1 MRQINVKKCQTQCQN
16 IDKFCQIRYDRGEQN
31 RNTKRMQE
39 EQNVYESS
47 GAGRLKTLREQA
59 GLTQQELSRQTG
71 VSRSLISQWENGVI
85 SVSLA
90 TKKRVAAYFGVD
102 VSELDGEATGAQA
115 APAAGD
121 ERACRTVCRTQ
132 SQTRTDAGPSDP
144 RRADCR
150 ARERCTHGA
159 GRRDRTCFP
168 SGQGLSGQ
176 TGRSLAR

>member
-1 MRQINVKKCQTQCQN
+1 
-16 IDKFCQIRYDRGEQN
+16 
-31 RNTKRMQE
+31 MQE

-115 APAAGD
+115 AP
-121 ERACRTVCRTQ
+121 RP
-132 SQTRTDAGPSDP
+132 SQTVRDSLPPRVEMSAAARQEMSELAAQYAALNHKLLGRLTQDELTAVRESAARMAQAVETELVFRQVKAFQDRPDAASRDEVL
-144 RRADCR
+144 RAVE
-150 ARERCTHGA
+150 ALM
-159 GRRDRTCFP
+159 
-168 SGQGLSGQ
+168 GQGNG
-176 TGRSLAR
+176 